1 MIGEYLFFSV
11 IAILV
16 VVVWMHLNKLDTNKQ
31 EEEEEEEVDRSVIH
45 TADFKFL
52 IDSYLKSLQ
61 YESVDAK
68 EIRRELLEQIKK
80 VCPDWDRDTIII
92 HQRD

>member
-11 IAILV
+11 LTALI
-16 VVVWMHLNKLDTNKQ
+16 VVVWIQLNKLDTNKK
-31 EEEEEEEVDRSVIH
+31 EVEEEEVNRWAIH

-52 IDSYLKSLQ
+52 IESYLNSLQ
-61 YESVDAK
+61 YESMDAK